1 VSSAISPALS
11 HDLGRRA
18 ALDAPR
24 ARCYVG
30 PVAKKSFTVE
40 CPACRAKLTL
50 DPELR
55 AVIAHEPPPPTRTVE
70 DLGAALDKLRSRSA
84 QIEER
89 FRQGVEA
96 EGKKGKLLDRKF
108 QEGLKKAKD
117 SPDPPKRPFDYE

>member
-1 VSSAISPALS
+1 M
-11 HDLGRRA
+11 
-18 ALDAPR
+18 
-24 ARCYVG
+24 
-30 PVAKKSFTVE
+30 AKKSFAVE

>member
-1 VSSAISPALS
+1 MASSSEAIPATQRGQSGQLTYQFWAANS
-11 HDLGRRA
+11 RIPNTGRRA

-89 FRQGVEA
+89 FRQAVEA
-96 EGKKGKLLDRKF
+96 EGN
-108 QEGLKKAKD
+108 
-117 SPDPPKRPFDYE
+117 